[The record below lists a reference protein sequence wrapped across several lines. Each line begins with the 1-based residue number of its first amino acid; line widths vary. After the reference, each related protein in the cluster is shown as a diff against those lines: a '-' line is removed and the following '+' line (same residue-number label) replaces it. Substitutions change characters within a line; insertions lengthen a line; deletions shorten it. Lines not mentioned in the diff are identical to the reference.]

1 MNQKKTY
8 VSPQVM
14 RVKLEPTQAVL
25 SQCELDTVGISAGAS
40 PGLCNFTKNCKQRGL
55 HGGGNSAATS

>member
-1 MNQKKTY
+1 MNQKKAY

-25 SQCELDTVGISAGAS
+25 SQCEVDAVGISSGAS
-40 PGLCNFTKNCKQRGL
+40 PGLCNLSKNCKQRGV